1 MTVKRL
7 LVITCSATK
16 RSDPGL
22 LPALERYDGPVYRVL
37 RAHQRRGHRLPKT
50 LILSAAM
57 GLITPTHPVRDY
69 NQRMTDDLAI
79 VWRQSREG
87 RILLQQSL
95 AGADD
100 HLVVAGKDYL
110 SILEAWTPG
119 VTLMVAPGGIGRKLG
134 QLKRWLET

>member
-1 MTVKRL
+1 MKRL
-7 LVITCSATK
+7 LIITCSATK
-16 RSDPGL
+16 RSDDGL

-37 RAHQRRGHRLPKT
+37 RAHQRRGRRLPKT

-57 GLITPTHPVRDY
+57 GLITPGHPVRDY
-69 NQRMTDDLAI
+69 NQRMTEDLAE

-87 RILLQQSL
+87 RILLQNSI
-95 AGADD
+95 AAADD
-100 HLVVAGKDYL
+100 HLVVAGKGYL

-119 VTLMVAPGGIGRKLG
+119 VTLKVAQGGIGMKLG